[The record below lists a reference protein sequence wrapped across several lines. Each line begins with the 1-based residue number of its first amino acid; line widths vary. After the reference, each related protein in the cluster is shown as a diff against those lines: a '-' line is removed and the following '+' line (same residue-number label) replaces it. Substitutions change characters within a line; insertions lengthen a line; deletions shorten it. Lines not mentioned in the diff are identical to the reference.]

1 MCRSHSPEDCRNG
14 FEVDDDDEPS
24 KGENFL
30 SGRWKF
36 LGLYIW
42 GRTRGVLTWQV
53 KRVYHQS
60 RKNTWRD
67 VHVVVR

>member
-30 SGRWKF
+30 SETLEISGT
-36 LGLYIW
+36 LYM
-42 GRTRGVLTWQV
+42 G
-53 KRVYHQS
+53 
-60 RKNTWRD
+60 KNTWNAY
-67 VHVVVR
+67 VASEEGVSPIKI